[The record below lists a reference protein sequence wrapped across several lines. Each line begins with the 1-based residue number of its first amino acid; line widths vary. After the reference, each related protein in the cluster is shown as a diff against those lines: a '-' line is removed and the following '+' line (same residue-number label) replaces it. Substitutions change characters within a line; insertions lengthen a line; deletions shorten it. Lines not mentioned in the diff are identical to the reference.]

1 MLVVL
6 VVLAVMSG
14 VLEGLEIES
23 DRRAAL
29 LCCLEKLFWS
39 FLRRLGALVS
49 GLAGRPCFFC
59 SIVAIVAI
67 VA

>member
-1 MLVVL
+1 MLVT
-6 VVLAVMSG
+6 SG
-14 VLEGLEIES
+14 VLDGLEMES
-23 DRRAAL
+23 DRRAEL

-59 SIVAIVAI
+59 SIVA
-67 VA
+67 

>member
-1 MLVVL
+1 ML
-6 VVLAVMSG
+6 VMSG
-14 VLEGLEIES
+14 VLDGLEIES
-23 DRRAAL
+23 DRRAEL

-59 SIVAIVAI
+59 SIVA
-67 VA
+67 